1 MAAQAGKSPFP
12 MSQNIE
18 LPDPLFAEISDFA
31 SEVAAS
37 PVIVLRQAWD
47 EFRDRH
53 PAKQEQGTLRNPPP
67 LLHLGTLRPMWTS
80 RSDLMDEL
88 YERDAG

>member
-1 MAAQAGKSPFP
+1 
-12 MSQNIE
+12 MSQTIE
-18 LPDPLFAEISDFA
+18 LPDPLFAEINDYA

-37 PVIVLRQAWD
+37 PVLVLRQAWD

-53 PAKQEQGTLRNPPP
+53 PTPQAHGTLRNPPP
-67 LLHLGTLRPMWTS
+67 PLHLGTLRPAWTN
-80 RSDLMDEL
+80 RADLMDEL